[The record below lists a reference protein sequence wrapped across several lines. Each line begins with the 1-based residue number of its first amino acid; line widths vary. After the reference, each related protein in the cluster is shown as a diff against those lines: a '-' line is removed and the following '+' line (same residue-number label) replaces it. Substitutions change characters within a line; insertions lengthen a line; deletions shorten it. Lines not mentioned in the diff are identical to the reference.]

1 MTTDTEAEKLAGED
15 VADPKTA
22 VTATIT
28 EAERHAPT
36 TDERALQAESEQD
49 FADNDSAIG
58 VGNFQDCLWQN
69 PSIMYSP
76 TIRYGTHMSRQF
88 ITNVTLQS
96 EQERLDLQHHL
107 FTLTL
112 GGKLFL
118 SPIGDTKHLS
128 RVLDAGTG
136 TGVWAIDFADAH
148 SETEVI
154 GIDLSPIQ
162 PNFLPTNLQ
171 FQVDDLEDEWTF
183 SYDFDFI
190 FARMMTGSIGD
201 FPRFFAQSFNALSP
215 GGWVECQDI
224 TFPAQ
229 CDDDTLKKDSYIE
242 QWSSLMIEATNK
254 FGRTAESAKFYK
266 QQMIDAGFVNVTEV
280 VYKWPSNKW
289 PADPYYKEL
298 GFWCNHNIAGELSG
312 LSMVLFT
319 KGLGWSPEE
328 VEVFLAKVRTDM
340 KDRRIHAWWP
350 IHVVYGQKPEAQV

>member
-1 MTTDTEAEKLAGED
+1 MTADAEAEKQGGDD
-15 VADPKTA
+15 VAGLITA
-22 VTATIT
+22 ATATAT
-28 EAERHAPT
+28 ATATDRQAPT
-36 TDERALQAESEQD
+36 TDESALQAESEHD
-49 FADNDSAIG
+49 FRDDDSAIG
-58 VGNFQDCLWQN
+58 DDAASSTASINS
-69 PSIMYSP
+69 SIMAYRTENGRTYHAFRESINYVLP
-76 TIRYGTHMSRQF
+76 NDS
-88 ITNVTLQS
+88 S

-107 FTLTL
+107 FSLTL
-112 GGKLFL
+112 GGKLYL
-118 SPIGDTKHLS
+118 SPIGDDKPLN
-128 RVLDAGTG
+128 RALDAGTG

-148 SETEVI
+148 PETQVI

-183 SYDFDFI
+183 SYPFDFV

-201 FPRFFAQSFNALSP
+201 FPKFFTQSFNALSP
-215 GGWVECQDI
+215 GGWIECQDI

-229 CDDDTLKKDSYIE
+229 CDDGSLEKDSFID
-242 QWSSLMIEATNK
+242 QWSSLMVEATNK

-280 VYKWPSNKW
+280 VYKWPTNRW

-312 LSMVLFT
+312 LSMALFT
-319 KGLGWSPEE
+319 RGLGWSAEE

-340 KDRRIHAWWP
+340 RDRRIHAWWP
-350 IHVVYGQKPEAQV
+350 M

>member
-1 MTTDTEAEKLAGED
+1 MTADTEPEKKQGGDD
-15 VADPKTA
+15 VADLKTA
-22 VTATIT
+22 ATATVT
-28 EAERHAPT
+28 EGDRQAPT
-36 TDERALQAESEQD
+36 TDESALQAEDDAASSTASINSSIMAYRTENGRTYHA
-49 FADNDSAIG
+49 FRESINYVLPNDS
-58 VGNFQDCLWQN
+58 
-69 PSIMYSP
+69 
-76 TIRYGTHMSRQF
+76 
-88 ITNVTLQS
+88 S

-112 GGKLFL
+112 GGKLYL
-118 SPIGDTKHLS
+118 SPIGDDKPLS
-128 RVLDAGTG
+128 RALDAGTG

-148 SETEVI
+148 PETQVI

-183 SYDFDFI
+183 SYNFDFI

-201 FPRFFAQSFNALSP
+201 FPKFFTQSFNALSP

-229 CDDDTLKKDSYIE
+229 CDDGTLKKDSYID

-266 QQMIDAGFVNVTEV
+266 QQMIDAGF
-280 VYKWPSNKW
+280 
-289 PADPYYKEL
+289 ADDS

-319 KGLGWSPEE
+319 RGLGWSPEE